1 MSTGPSER
9 FRKVHSAPTSLVADA
24 GCVRRAWGV
33 LDPFGLLMLGNGVVL
48 LIVSGLS
55 TVPLLAI
62 FAASAGVIWVAGI
75 ALSNST
81 DALDGRLGLGSALGG
96 LILLAFATNLP
107 EIAIT
112 VTAAIKG
119 NLDLA
124 VGNLLGGIAIQT
136 LVLAALDAA
145 GKGRRSLTFLASS
158 LVLALEGVMVVI
170 ISVTALMTT
179 QLPVKTNVAG
189 VSPGTALIVMLWVG
203 CLWVINRARTS
214 LRWKTEAPESDPGR
228 THPQRSSGADPQPH
242 KTRSTL
248 VIAGMFALAA
258 LATLVAGY
266 AIEESG
272 NQLASK
278 AGLTGAVFGATILAA
293 ATSLPELSTGLAAVK
308 LGDRQLAI
316 SDIFGGNAF
325 LPVLFILADLIS
337 GRPALA
343 SAKPTDILMIGL
355 GVLLTAIYIA
365 GLILRPISRW
375 ARLGPDSIAAVVVY
389 ALGILGLLTIGG

>member
-1 MSTGPSER
+1 VSSLSTLPLLGL
-9 FRKVHSAPTSLVADA
+9 FA
-24 GCVRRAWGV
+24 GC
-33 LDPFGLLMLGNGVVL
+33 
-48 LIVSGLS
+48 
-55 TVPLLAI
+55 
-62 FAASAGVIWVAGI
+62 AGVIWVAGV
-75 ALSNST
+75 ALSKST
-81 DALDGRLGLGSALGG
+81 DALDTRLGLGSALGG

-107 EIAIT
+107 EVAIT

-145 GKGRRSLTFLASS
+145 GKGPRSLTFLASS
-158 LVLALEGVMVVI
+158 LVLALEGVMVVA

-189 VSPGTALIVMLWVG
+189 VSPGTVLIVALWVG
-203 CLWVINRARTS
+203 SLLVINRARTS
-214 LRWKTEAPESDPGR
+214 LRWKIEAPESDPGR
-228 THPQRSSGADPQPH
+228 TRHQKASGADPQPH
-242 KTRSTL
+242 KNRST
-248 VIAGMFALAA
+248 VVVAGIFGLAA

-293 ATSLPELSTGLAAVK
+293 ATSLPELSTGLAAIK

-325 LPVLFILADLIS
+325 LPVLFILADLIG

-343 SAKPTDILMIGL
+343 SAKPTDLLMIGL
-355 GVLLTAIYIA
+355 GTLLTATYVA
-365 GLILRPISRW
+365 GLILRPTRRF
-375 ARLGPDSIAAVVVY
+375 ARLGPDSIAVIVIY
-389 ALGILGLLTIGG
+389 ALGILGLIAIGG